1 MNQQPGR
8 GIRRQGL
15 GASFEADEARKSNL
29 ILEALLLREQQQED
43 KAAAKFAQVAMI
55 EERLSDIC
63 EKKGLIEKSFVH
75 RFSATSCWAQAGN
88 FYYAIA
94 LCDDLL
100 ARDDLPDRLRQRIH
114 DYAHTLRARRAQ
126 WYAELVLETTGDTG
140 KYGESRGV

>member
-1 MNQQPGR
+1 MSQQLAR
-8 GIRRQGL
+8 GISRHGL
-15 GASFEADEARKSNL
+15 DAMFEAEEVHKSNL

-100 ARDDLPDRLRQRIH
+100 ARADVPDRLRQRVH
-114 DYAHTLRARRAQ
+114 DYANTLRLRRAQ
-126 WYAELVLETTGDTG
+126 WYAELVLETAGDAG
-140 KYGESRGV
+140 KTET